1 MSSTN
6 VPPRLKLRALQGR
19 VLLNGKEVKLNDPI
33 PVGANDL
40 IELASGARYDLFV
53 DTGGGAGP
61 TAASVSTDSPV
72 QVVTYTPPTYCYI
85 PYYYQ
90 GTTPRANVCTEYGS
104 PAIRL

>member
-1 MSSTN
+1 MSIVNDT
-6 VPPRLKLRALQGR
+6 PQLKLRARRGR
-19 VLLNGKEVKLNDPI
+19 VLLNGKRVKLGDPI

-40 IELASGARYDLFV
+40 IELASGACYDLFV
-53 DTGGGAGP
+53 DTGKGTGP
-61 TAASVSTDSPV
+61 TAASVSTESPV

-90 GTTPRANVCTEYGS
+90 GSSAQANVCTEYGS

>member
-1 MSSTN
+1 MSISN
-6 VPPRLKLRALQGR
+6 DSPRLKLRALRGR
-19 VLLNGKEVKLNDPI
+19 VLLNGKEVKWDEPI

-53 DTGGGAGP
+53 DTGKGTGP

-90 GTTPRANVCTEYGS
+90 GTTPQANICTEYGS